1 MMCRFLVRVFVALAL
16 LGPAVANA
24 GYGFDPHC
32 WATLSEAAGAYV
44 KVFWSSTGG
53 GRILSYTPVSGY
65 TQVIVNNSVGG
76 FTIRQC
82 ETVNTNDLFGGSPMP
97 WYGSDPGTVSACGSQ
112 VQTQGG
118 VSGSGSSGGV
128 MSLAGWSM
136 TAEEGVQIGV
146 AIAGLF
152 ALAAVFRQL
161 TRVGGSE
168 KDEE

>member
-97 WYGSDPGTVSACGSQ
+97 WYGSDPGTVSACGSE
-112 VQTQGG
+112 VQSQGG
-118 VSGSGSSGGV
+118 VVGSGGV
-128 MSLAGWSM
+128 GFASLAGWTM
-136 TAEEGVQIGV
+136 TSDEGAQLGI
-146 AIAGLF
+146 AIAGVF
-152 ALAAVFRQL
+152 ALASVFRL
-161 TRVGGSE
+161 LARMGSE